1 MLKEARIKL
10 TILYSILFLFM
21 FWAFSI
27 GLYFWV
33 NNSFGES
40 YTAQVKEHQQ
50 VGEFKGEFTDKEK
63 IFIAITGD
71 IAMVQL
77 RNTLLILNGGLLII
91 IPALAM
97 ILTRKTLTPVQKI
110 YEQQKQF
117 VSDVSHELRTPL
129 SIMSGEMEIALKK
142 NRTTSEYI
150 QVITSSRQEL
160 NNLTNLV
167 ENLLFLTRID
177 QGKSFLQSE
186 KVDLTDVINNV
197 INVIAILQEKYK
209 KKKITLKFKPA
220 DESITISGQISMLR
234 QLFFNIIDNSIIYT
248 LENGK
253 IDITLSTNMNNIIV
267 KVTDNGIGIAPQDHK
282 KIFERFYRADF
293 SRSQVKGYG
302 LGLAI
307 CQSIVSLYNGSI
319 NITSHLGKGTT
330 VTIYL
335 PKNVKKS

>member
-10 TILYSILFLFM
+10 IILYSIMFLFM
-21 FWAFSI
+21 FWTFSI

-40 YTAQVKEHQQ
+40 YINQIKEQQ
-50 VGEFKGEFTDKEK
+50 VGQFEGEFGDNEK
-63 IFIAITGD
+63 IFIS
-71 IAMVQL
+71 IASDVAMIQL
-77 RNTLLILNGGLLII
+77 RNILIFLNGGLLII

-97 ILTRKTLTPVQKI
+97 ILTRRTLAPVQQI

-142 NRTTSEYI
+142 NRTTSEYL

-160 NNLTNLV
+160 NNLANLV
-167 ENLLFLTRID
+167 ENLLFLARID

-186 KVDLTDVINNV
+186 KVDLTDVIN
-197 INVIAILQEKYK
+197 NVIAILQEKYK

-220 DESITISGQISMLR
+220 DESITMSGQISMIR
-234 QLFFNIIDNSIIYT
+234 QLFFNIIDNAIIYT
-248 LENGK
+248 PENGK
-253 IDITLSTNMNNIIV
+253 INISLSAEINNVVV
-267 KVTDNGIGIAPQDHK
+267 KVKDTGIGISSEDQK

-293 SRSQVKGYG
+293 SRSQEKGYG

-307 CQSIVSLYNGSI
+307 CRSIVSLHKGSI
-319 NITSHLGKGTT
+319 NVSSQLGKGTT
-330 VTIYL
+330 ITVYFPL
-335 PKNVKKS
+335 S